1 MKCSILQAVFKRRKI
16 HFSALDLRQ
25 NNFKGFEWVMSSV
38 HFCWEGQ
45 SPLLSSSH
53 QMSCLCSS
61 FAVGCA
67 EELQADATRTVT
79 CSRRGCNRWSKYP
92 LQHTPRI
99 CCPSSKSRF
108 LMCLTLPYNGKAR
121 RRDESR
127 LCTEGAEHSPKS
139 RKEELPVAASDNDF
153 VYTLSP
159 SWNPHKKQ
167 QSYCRT
173 EAYNFRVFVGA
184 EKHVG
189 IKKEEKTKWNYSS

>member
-1 MKCSILQAVFKRRKI
+1 MKCCILQAVSKRRKI

-108 LMCLTLPYNGKAR
+108 LMCLTLPYNGCKKPGGGTRAGCAQR
-121 RRDESR
+121 EQN
-127 LCTEGAEHSPKS
+127 TVPKS
-139 RKEELPVAASDNDF
+139 RKEELPVATSDNEF
-153 VYTLSP
+153 FYTLWVQVETP
-159 SWNPHKKQ
+159 TKKAAKLLQ
-167 QSYCRT
+167 NWS
-173 EAYNFRVFVGA
+173 
-184 EKHVG
+184 
-189 IKKEEKTKWNYSS
+189 I